1 MGLRIRKIVRILPG
15 VRLNLSKGGG
25 SLSLGGR
32 GLSVN
37 LGKDGVRT
45 TAGMPGTG
53 ISYSTRAP
61 WHATSPNGLRP
72 WAVVAAVAALMV
84 LAYLA
89 FGA

>member
-1 MGLRIRKIVRILPG
+1 MGLRVRKIVRILPG
-15 VRLNLSKGGG
+15 VRLNLSKSGG

-53 ISYSTRAP
+53 VSYSTRAP
-61 WHATSPNGLRP
+61 WSTGGAGFKP
-72 WAVVAAVAALMV
+72 WAVVAAVAAVVV
-84 LAYLA
+84 LATLA

>member
-1 MGLRIRKIVRILPG
+1 MGLRIRKVVRILPG
-15 VRLNLSKGGG
+15 MRLNLSKGGG

-37 LGKDGVRT
+37 LGKAGVRT

-53 ISYSTRAP
+53 VSYSTRAP
-61 WHATSPNGLRP
+61 WAANGAGFKP
-72 WAVVAAVAALMV
+72 WAVVAMVAALLA

>member
-15 VRLNLSKGGG
+15 VRVNLSKGGG

-45 TAGMPGTG
+45 TAGMPGSG

-61 WHATSPNGLRP
+61 WAAGGAGFKP
-72 WAVVAAVAALMV
+72 WAVVAAVAALLV

>member
-1 MGLRIRKIVRILPG
+1 MGLRVRKIVRILPG
-15 VRLNLSKGGG
+15 VRLNLSKSGG

-45 TAGMPGTG
+45 MAGMPGTG

-61 WHATSPNGLRP
+61 WSTGGTGFKP
-72 WAVVAAVAALMV
+72 WAVVAAVAALVV